1 MPASRSRTERWR
13 ECFDQVAQRGGGIEL
28 SVADTSQRQGDLV
41 WRVRLL
47 RVTDAGL
54 VVESPA
60 AAGSSVPL
68 PANLPLVGSLSIG
81 QNRWMFHTRTA
92 GPVSFHEPGRPP
104 SPALQLEA
112 PSGVERCSR
121 RSFTRISTA
130 SMELAPVECWPLLD
144 PTTVTAAEVANESVI
159 RECARSGVPWSG
171 DGGEPMILP
180 EVGPKFHGRLGNL
193 SGGGLGLVLDRDN
206 AAGLDRSRLFWLRID
221 LRPGIAAP
229 IGVTTK
235 MVHSHL
241 DSRQATYAG
250 MAFEFQ
256 FNAAHR
262 TFVVEQITRL
272 VTSLQSRARAA
283 A

>member
-28 SVADTSQRQGDLV
+28 SVADTSSRQGDLV

-54 VVESPA
+54 VVETPA
-60 AAGSSVPL
+60 AAGSTVPL

-81 QNRWMFHTRTA
+81 QNRWMFHTSSV
-92 GPVSFHEPGRPP
+92 GPVSFSEPGRPP
-104 SPALQLEA
+104 CSALQLAA
-112 PSGVERCSR
+112 PTGVERCSR
-121 RSFTRISTA
+121 RSFMRISTA

-144 PTTVTAAEVANESVI
+144 PTTVTAAEIANAAVI
-159 RECARSGVPWSG
+159 RECARTGAPWSG
-171 DGGEPMILP
+171 EGSDPIVLP
-180 EVGPKFHGRLGNL
+180 EVGPRFTGRLGNI
-193 SGGGLGLVLDRDN
+193 SGGGLGLILDREN
-206 AAGLDRSRLFWLRID
+206 ASGLDRGRLFWLRID

-235 MVHSHL
+235 IAHAHL
-241 DSRQATYAG
+241 DSQQSTYAG

-256 FNAAHR
+256 FNPAHR
-262 TFVVEQITRL
+262 SFVVEQITRL
-272 VTSLQSRARAA
+272 VSSVQTRARAA